1 MKYYYFPS
9 SYFGARGG
17 GYGANAGY
25 LVGCGRRN
33 KRKKVRKIKPEKI
46 QEKANFMDQM
56 AIEKMEEKGTPTEI
70 SEKQFDLYDFLGEG
84 KNAFV
89 GYMKQK
95 YGDAKNYG
103 RAGKD
108 WILGKYQQAK
118 NWYVPRARGTR
129 IFGSAALRL
138 LWQKIK
144 SIPGAIKGYFID
156 LKNRAVT
163 TVKGMWNRFKEWMR
177 NIGVNIYAYGKATLN
192 VYKKLFWEAIVVGW
206 QMLKEL
212 GRRGIVATGEVLKV
226 LSQCLGNIGWSPV
239 QIALA
244 INLIRNPP
252 TFKQEVIMK
261 MVEMLPN
268 IGAAIIQSL
277 AAAKIIGA
285 GYLGYGAI
293 GLGAGIKK
301 RRRGR
306 FVKGSPEAKAYMS
319 YLRSLRRS

>member
-9 SYFGARGG
+9 SCVGG

-33 KRKKVRKIKPEKI
+33 KRRKVRRIKLKKL
-46 QEKANFMDQM
+46 QQRANFMDQM
-56 AIEKMEEKGTPTEI
+56 AIKKMEEKGMPTEI

-84 KNAFV
+84 KNAFL

-118 NWYVPRARGTR
+118 NWYGPWTRGTR
-129 IFGSAALRL
+129 IFGTAALRL

-177 NIGVNIYAYGKATLN
+177 NIGVNIYAYGKATLD

-226 LSQCLGNIGWSPV
+226 LSQCLGNIGWTPV

-252 TFKQEVIMK
+252 TFKQDVIMK

-285 GYLGYGAI
+285 GYLGYGAV

-301 RRRGR
+301 RRGR

-319 YLRSLRRS
+319 YLRSLKRS

>member
-9 SYFGARGG
+9 SCVGG

-33 KRKKVRKIKPEKI
+33 KRRKVRRIKLKKL
-46 QEKANFMDQM
+46 QQRANFMDQM
-56 AIEKMEEKGTPTEI
+56 AIKKMEEKGMPTEI

-84 KNAFV
+84 KNAFL

-108 WILGKYQQAK
+108 WIVGKYRQLQ
-118 NWYVPRARGTR
+118 NWYEPRARGTR
-129 IFGSAALRL
+129 IFGTAALRL

-156 LKNRAVT
+156 LKNRAVS

-177 NIGVNIYAYGKATLN
+177 NIGINIYAYGKVTLN
-192 VYKKLFWEAIVVGW
+192 IYKNYFGEAIVVGW

-226 LSQCLGNIGWSPV
+226 LSQCLGNIGWTPV

-268 IGAAIIQSL
+268 IGGAIIQSL

>member
-9 SYFGARGG
+9 SCVGG

-33 KRKKVRKIKPEKI
+33 KRRKVRRIKLKKL
-46 QEKANFMDQM
+46 QQRANFMDQM
-56 AIEKMEEKGTPTEI
+56 AIKKMEEKGTPSEI

-118 NWYVPRARGTR
+118 NWYGPWARGTR

-177 NIGVNIYAYGKATLN
+177 NIGVNIYAYGKATLD

-226 LSQCLGNIGWSPV
+226 LSQCLGNIGWTPV

-252 TFKQEVIMK
+252 TFKQDVIMK
-261 MVEMLPN
+261 IVEMLPN

>member
-9 SYFGARGG
+9 SCVGG

-33 KRKKVRKIKPEKI
+33 KHKKFRKIKLKKL
-46 QEKANFMDQM
+46 QQRANFMDQM
-56 AIEKMEEKGTPTEI
+56 AIKKMEEKGTPTEI
-70 SEKQFDLYDFLGEG
+70 SEKQFDLYDYLGEG

-118 NWYVPRARGTR
+118 NWYEPRARGTR
-129 IFGSAALRL
+129 IFGTAALKL
-138 LWQKIK
+138 LWEKIK
-144 SIPGAIKGYFID
+144 SVPGAIKGYFID
-156 LKNRAVT
+156 LKDRAVSS
-163 TVKGMWNRFKEWMR
+163 VKGMWNRFKEWMR
-177 NIGVNIYAYGKATLN
+177 NIGINIYAYGKATLD
-192 VYKKLFWEAIVVGW
+192 VYKNLFAEAVVVGW
-206 QMLKEL
+206 QMLMEL

-226 LSQCLGNIGWSPV
+226 LSQCLGNIGWTPV

-252 TFKQEVIMK
+252 TFKQDVIMK

-285 GYLGYGAI
+285 GYLGYGVV

-301 RRRGR
+301 RRGR

-319 YLRSLRRS
+319 YLRSLKRS

>member
-9 SYFGARGG
+9 SCVGG

-33 KRKKVRKIKPEKI
+33 KRRKVRRIKLKKL
-46 QEKANFMDQM
+46 QQRANFMDQM
-56 AIEKMEEKGTPTEI
+56 AIKKMEEKGTPTEI

-84 KNAFV
+84 KNAFL

-108 WILGKYQQAK
+108 WILGKYQQVK
-118 NWYVPRARGTR
+118 NWYEPRARGTR
-129 IFGSAALRL
+129 IFGTAALRL
-138 LWQKIK
+138 LWEKIK

-156 LKNRAVT
+156 LKNRTVT

-226 LSQCLGNIGWSPV
+226 LSQCLGNIGWTPV

-285 GYLGYGAI
+285 GYLGYGAV

>member
-9 SYFGARGG
+9 SCVGG

-33 KRKKVRKIKPEKI
+33 KRRKVRKIKLKKL
-46 QEKANFMDQM
+46 QQRANFMDQM
-56 AIEKMEEKGTPTEI
+56 AIKKMEEKGMPTEI

-84 KNAFV
+84 KNAFL

-118 NWYVPRARGTR
+118 NWYEPRARGTR
-129 IFGSAALRL
+129 IFGTAAIKL

-177 NIGVNIYAYGKATLN
+177 NIGINIYAYGKVTLN
-192 VYKKLFWEAIVVGW
+192 IYKNYFGEAIVVGW

-226 LSQCLGNIGWSPV
+226 LSQCLGNIGWTPV

>member
-9 SYFGARGG
+9 SCVGG

-33 KRKKVRKIKPEKI
+33 KRKKVRKIKLKKL
-46 QEKANFMDQM
+46 QQRANFMDQM
-56 AIEKMEEKGTPTEI
+56 AIKKMEEKGTPTEI